1 MEYMLDMRFC
11 LYFVSSSHMSLIF
24 ITDRIKEKMVFKSI
38 LSLNFQEKTEKRKN
52 IVWISLFP
60 IWGMLSLILYID

>member
-11 LYFVSSSHMSLIF
+11 LYFVSSSNMSPIF
-24 ITDRIKEKMVFKSI
+24 ITDRMKEKMVFRSI
-38 LSLNFQEKTEKRKN
+38 LSLNFQEKIEKKKN
-52 IVWISLFP
+52 IVCISLFP